1 MIISVNQASAR
12 FSLSVEHLR
21 QLARLRRIYAISFE
35 GAWMIDEA
43 DLLRYL
49 ATERKRGRPRK
60 TKSSDAA

>member
-12 FSLSVEHLR
+12 YSLSVEHLR
-21 QLARLRRIYAISFE
+21 ELARKRRVYAISFE

-49 ATERKRGRPRK
+49 STKRKRGRPRK
-60 TKSSDAA
+60 QRSPSAA